1 MPHPPADSVTPPERL
16 NVDVKKAERGLVERP
31 AVEAFSMALAKADRS
46 SANALPTDSANTVRH
61 EYLKMTLAE
70 LANAAVGNESSPR
83 SYAARV
89 EMDRRVAQAQI
100 DAAIAQRDAASAQK
114 ATSWAALV
122 FVPAALMGV
131 VIGWL
136 LAKLMG
142 AA

>member
-1 MPHPPADSVTPPERL
+1 
-16 NVDVKKAERGLVERP
+16 
-31 AVEAFSMALAKADRS
+31 
-46 SANALPTDSANTVRH
+46 
-61 EYLKMTLAE
+61 MTLAE
-70 LANAAVGNESSPR
+70 LANDAVGNESSPR

-136 LAKLMG
+136 LATLMG
-142 AA
+142 AAYPPLALAGQAPRRNRRRLPYPVQSQKPLTRWELAEPYLAGDVK